1 MWRNPLQYNADDT
14 FLGTVILD
22 MQRDRELARDID
34 YIDSVIMVAMES
46 QSAAFVVNARRRIMY
61 TSV

>member
-22 MQRDRELARDID
+22 MQRDRELAGDID

-46 QSAAFVVNARRRIMY
+46 QSVAFIANARRIM
-61 TSV
+61 